1 VSQLQSSQWP
11 RLPLRAVAEH
21 PLCRWPAVA
30 STGGD
35 CSRAGTERRI
45 RSPPTRPRR
54 AGRATA
60 GWTSRSFAPTGSPT
74 APLVVNSVVFTV
86 STGSSP
92 AVLWAFDGT
101 TGKDLWNSGKTIAG
115 ALRGGGISIGN
126 SQVYLGTVDGTL
138 YAFGF
143 PMEH

>member
-1 VSQLQSSQWP
+1 
-11 RLPLRAVAEH
+11 
-21 PLCRWPAVA
+21 
-30 STGGD
+30 
-35 CSRAGTERRI
+35 
-45 RSPPTRPRR
+45 
-54 AGRATA
+54 
-60 GWTSRSFAPTGSPT
+60 
-74 APLVVNSVVFTV
+74 VFTA

-92 AVLWAFDGT
+92 AVLYALNGT
-101 TGKDLWNSGKTIAG
+101 TGKDLWSSGKTIAG